1 MVSVDLSSPFHV
13 AEIVPELN
21 DLSPEE
27 VLEKSQNFPD
37 RVIIEL
43 LENNEFQHAL
53 FLLKNVVEQERSD
66 ILEQL
71 AEDSATHLFLQLDNA
86 ELAAANYLLS
96 PKTRASILK
105 LMSYPEFTAGN
116 MMTTEFIEV
125 ANHWSVQQTLDYI
138 KKVHDTKETA
148 YAIYVVN
155 DKKKLEFVV
164 SLRHLVSAQPEQKL
178 TDIWKGDPPVTVS
191 PYDHREDAAQLI
203 RRYDYLALPV
213 VDEQQHVL
221 GIVTVDDLLDTLMDE
236 AAEDIG
242 RFGGTEYISQPYLRI
257 RFGTM
262 LRKRGG
268 WLTLLF
274 VGEMLTA
281 SAMQYFEMELEKAV
295 VLAMFI
301 PLIMSSGG
309 NSGSQATSLLIRSL
323 ALDEVKLRDWW
334 RVLVMVIPTG
344 VVLGAIL
351 GALGFLRIILW
362 DTLGIY
368 DYGEHFVLLG
378 VTVWVALVG
387 IVTFGSATGSMLP
400 FLLQRLGL
408 DPASA
413 SAPLV
418 ATLVDVLGLIIYF
431 SVAAIILT
439 GTLL

>member
-1 MVSVDLSSPFHV
+1 MLAVDLDTPFHI
-13 AEIVPELN
+13 AELVPQLN
-21 DLSPEE
+21 DLPEAE
-27 VLEKSQNFPD
+27 VLEKARQFD
-37 RVIIEL
+37 DEVLIAL
-43 LENNEFQHAL
+43 LENNEFQYAL
-53 FLLKNVVEQERSD
+53 ALIKQVITDERGD
-66 ILEQL
+66 ILEAL
-71 AEDSATHLFLQLDNA
+71 AEDSATHLFLQLEND

-125 ANHWSVQQTLDYI
+125 GHDWTVKQTLDYI
-138 KKVHDTKETA
+138 KKVQDTKETA

-155 DKKKLEFVV
+155 DKKQLQFVV
-164 SLRHLVSAQPEQKL
+164 SLRHLVCSEPEQLL
-178 TDIWKGDPPVTVS
+178 TEVWDGAPPITVN
-191 PYDHREDAAQLI
+191 PLDHREDAAQVI

-221 GIVTVDDLLDTLMDE
+221 GIVTVDDLLDTLMEE

-242 RFGGTEYISQPYLRI
+242 RFGGTEFISQPYLRT
-257 RFGTM
+257 RFMTM
-262 LRKRGG
+262 LRTRGG

-274 VGEMLTA
+274 IGEMLTA
-281 SAMQYFEMELEKAV
+281 SAMQYYEMELEKAV

-323 ALDEVKLRDWW
+323 ALQEVRLGDWW
-334 RVLVMVIPTG
+334 RVLIRELPTG
-344 VVLGAIL
+344 FVLGAVL
-351 GALGFLRIILW
+351 GALGFGRILLW
-362 DTLGIY
+362 QYLDIY
-368 DYGEHFVLLG
+368 DYGEHYFLLG
-378 VTVWVALVG
+378 ITVWVALIG
-387 IVTFGSATGSMLP
+387 IVTFGSCTGSMLP
-400 FLLQRLGL
+400 FILQRLGL

-431 SVAAIILT
+431 SVAAAILT